1 MHGARRWPTPRGE
14 VRRLCAPPVR
24 PRPPPIERC
33 AGGLPAGRLIDPPRA
48 PHAANRRSRARPP
61 SEDVGRG
68 RLCLLVWLA
77 RRRRRGPSRR
87 PRTFACQLAARE
99 PRRVQSTPFH
109 SVRVHLVCMCS
120 TGIPCGGGG
129 GVRLGVAAGRQ
140 WRRRGRQPR
149 WPAGPRGG
157 SCRVGVCKTRCELAA
172 RTSRATSPVAPLACR
187 CPGAGRL
194 DCIPIFLAS
203 AYGARVECGGPRVVD
218 RRRCGWRSVKYK
230 YLPNI
235 S

>member
-1 MHGARRWPTPRGE
+1 MIPREPPTLQTGAHVP
-14 VRRLCAPPVR
+14 
-24 PRPPPIERC
+24 
-33 AGGLPAGRLIDPPRA
+33 
-48 PHAANRRSRARPP
+48 ARPP
-61 SEDVGRG
+61 RTWAGGVFVCWSGWPGGAVVGRRGG
-68 RLCLLVWLA
+68 RAPLRASWPHGSRA
-77 RRRRRGPSRR
+77 ASSPPPS
-87 PRTFACQLAARE
+87 TACGFIWCACAA
-99 PRRVQSTPFH
+99 PASPV
-109 SVRVHLVCMCS
+109 
-120 TGIPCGGGG
+120 GGG

-203 AYGARVECGGPRVVD
+203 GYGARVECGGPRVVD